1 MVYLL
6 WIIFVIMFH
15 ACLYFTV
22 LSVPCSIVITC
33 WENADLLTLLCVMF
47 SCVFVTFPYGV
58 SGQVW
63 YLIVSIPDDALF
75 FTFYIHNCI
84 IHVEYTFWDMPIV
97 CCKCHYVVSCFI
109 FFLQKL
115 CRELHCSNMTELYNG
130 NCVRRIYAVRGLCI
144 LAWIHVDMSEVV
156 YAGEIEDELLAHFM
170 KLASKC
176 KSKDK
181 HVTLYFKHKQITDL
195 DVNKEE
201 VIEYFII
208 RIQFNDDL
216 DFIDTLA
223 NLDGTQLAINT
234 TTNYINVQLAVYD
247 LMADSMNHVSAGFD
261 PPVEVLLPYGLEPS
275 HTCSYNAT
283 EAPLL
288 VTKFLVCPMVHLNL
302 SEFSIVK
309 RSTGI
314 FFTISNHH
322 LMHRD
327 YLRLTG
333 NEIAVCVADYIPITD
348 KNSDL
353 RKRNIDH
360 PGDQFLSHPNHYI
373 DIRSILSLT
382 CVCASVLCLLITLS
396 VYMFL
401 PSLRNQPG
409 VNNMC
414 LALSLLGALTLFQF
428 VAGQDLHE
436 LPCSII
442 GLAIHFLW
450 LLSIFWMNACCYH
463 MFITFGSM
471 TTSSN
476 NVSFKTTLKYNAYC
490 FVLSSVFVMV
500 NAIWSLSTTVSRSIG
515 YGKRAG
521 ICYMSRCMR
530 FPTI

>member
-1 MVYLL
+1 MT
-6 WIIFVIMFH
+6 
-15 ACLYFTV
+15 CPYFTV
-22 LSVPCSIVITC
+22 QLFLS
-33 WENADLLTLLCVMF
+33 
-47 SCVFVTFPYGV
+47 
-58 SGQVW
+58 
-63 YLIVSIPDDALF
+63 
-75 FTFYIHNCI
+75 
-84 IHVEYTFWDMPIV
+84 
-97 CCKCHYVVSCFI
+97 
-109 FFLQKL
+109 FLQKL
-115 CRELHCSNMTELYNG
+115 CRELHCSKMTELYNG
-130 NCVRRIYAVRGLCI
+130 NCVRRIYAVKGLCV
-144 LAWIHVDMSEVV
+144 LAWIRVDMSEVV

-176 KSKDK
+176 QSKDK

-195 DVNKEE
+195 DVNKEKI
-201 VIEYFII
+201 IEYFII
-208 RIQFNDDL
+208 RIQFSDDI

-223 NLDGTQLAINT
+223 NLDGTHLTINT

-247 LMADSMNHVSAGFD
+247 LMADFMNHVSAGFD
-261 PPVEVLLPYGLEPS
+261 IPIEVLLPYGLEPS

-309 RSTGI
+309 RSTGLY
-314 FFTISNHH
+314 FTISNHH

-333 NEIAVCVADYIPITD
+333 NEIAVCVADYIPVTD

-353 RKRNIDH
+353 RKRLIDH

-382 CVCASVLCLLITLS
+382 CVCASLLCLLFTLS
-396 VYMFL
+396 VYMYL

-450 LLSIFWMNACCYH
+450 LISIFWMNVCCYH

-471 TTSSN
+471 TISSN
-476 NVSFKTTLKYNAYC
+476 KVSFKTTLKYNAYC
-490 FVLSSVFVMV
+490 FVLSAAFVMV
-500 NAIWSLSTTVSRSIG
+500 NVIWSLSTTVSRSIG
-515 YGKRAG
+515 YGKRNG
-521 ICYMSRCMR
+521 ICYIHRGSYMSAHVLLNLLNELGKRDKMR
-530 FPTI
+530 GLPSILSLFRNEFNKFNNTRARMLDSIYHMTNTSFLA